1 MAKTPTSS
9 AASTVPAA
17 ASAAAASAHPSIELT
32 ALPDTYEAGLR
43 ELEALVRSIESGD
56 LPLDSLLVG
65 YQRGALLLN
74 FCRDKLQAIEVQVK
88 VLDGTLLKPW
98 VPAGVGKS

>member
-9 AASTVPAA
+9 AASI
-17 ASAAAASAHPSIELT
+17 AAAAAVSAGDATP
-32 ALPDTYEAGLR
+32 LPDTYEAGLR

-56 LPLDSLLVG
+56 LPLDNLLTT
-65 YQRGALLLN
+65 YQRGAQLLN
-74 FCRDKLQAIEVQVK
+74 FCRDKLQAIESQVK

-98 VPAGVGKS
+98 VPGGVGKS